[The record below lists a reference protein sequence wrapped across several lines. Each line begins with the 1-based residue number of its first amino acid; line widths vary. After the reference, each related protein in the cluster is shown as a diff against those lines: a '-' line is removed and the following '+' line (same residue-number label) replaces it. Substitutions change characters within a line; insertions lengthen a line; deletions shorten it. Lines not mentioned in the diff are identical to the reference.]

1 MDGHEQ
7 HRVRVAQLRESF
19 AAANH
24 RLLQRLR
31 DAGDEGECG
40 REDRW
45 SPAQIGW
52 HVAVVTRRFAGV
64 ISGEVPGAQPV
75 APDFR
80 ERPWA
85 EIVPTVA
92 ARLQAP
98 ASVQPP
104 PDVTCSQA
112 IVELEAAG
120 KMMLSALDGLGLARA
135 SSYGIK
141 SPIVGAINLYQV
153 AEWATAHTIRHNK
166 QAKLTLGR

>member
-1 MDGHEQ
+1 MDGQEQ
-7 HRVRVAQLRESF
+7 HRARIAQLRESF

-31 DAGDEGECG
+31 DAGEDGECA

-52 HVAVVTRRFAGV
+52 HVAVVTTRFAGI

-85 EIVPTVA
+85 EIVPTIA
-92 ARLQAP
+92 ARLRAP
-98 ASVQPP
+98 ATVQPP
-104 PDVTCSQA
+104 PEVKCSQA
-112 IVELEAAG
+112 VAELEAAEIR
-120 KMMLSALDGLGLARA
+120 MLASLDSLGSERA
-135 SSYGIK
+135 SSYGIT

-166 QAKLTLGR
+166 QAKLALGR

>member
-1 MDGHEQ
+1 MDGQER
-7 HRVRVAQLRESF
+7 HRARVAGLRESF
-19 AAANH
+19 TAANQ

-31 DAGDEGECG
+31 DAGAEGECVRDG
-40 REDRW
+40 GW

-52 HVAVVTRRFAGV
+52 HVAAVTTRFAGI
-64 ISGEVPGAQPV
+64 ISGDVPGAQPV

-85 EIVPTVA
+85 EIVPTIA

-98 ASVQPP
+98 AIVQPP
-104 PDVTCSQA
+104 TDVSCRQA
-112 IVELEAAG
+112 IAELEAAG
-120 KMMLSALDGLGLARA
+120 TRMLASLDGLGSERA
-135 SSYGIK
+135 SSHGIT